1 MEGRGE
7 REESKCVSRTLEL
20 KYSEDHFQAHL
31 ENESE
36 VEY

>member
-1 MEGRGE
+1 MEN
-7 REESKCVSRTLEL
+7 KCVSRTLEL
-20 KYSEDHFQAHL
+20 KYSENHFQSHL